1 MVIHSNGG
9 LIDEKDLPPGV
20 VIHDP
25 DDGNETKEEGSEDTG
40 STEKRERDPQKGASQ
55 FLKVGEKFV
64 NIEKLDIDLIAQ
76 INPFQGAYEILSK
89 SVNAPMLKTIQ
100 DIVVSN
106 RSGMTEEEAVLLW
119 PNIEEFV
126 KEFGA
131 RPSIMSND
139 PYEKRLAEALAFIQK
154 KKAERLAAQQQ

>member
-1 MVIHSNGG
+1 M
-9 LIDEKDLPPGV
+9 
-20 VIHDP
+20 
-25 DDGNETKEEGSEDTG
+25 
-40 STEKRERDPQKGASQ
+40 
-55 FLKVGEKFV
+55 
-64 NIEKLDIDLIAQ
+64 
-76 INPFQGAYEILSK
+76 SK

-100 DIVVSN
+100 DIVISN

-119 PNIEEFV
+119 SNIEEFV

-139 PYEKRLAEALAFIQK
+139 PYEKRLAEALAFLQK

>member
-1 MVIHSNGG
+1 M
-9 LIDEKDLPPGV
+9 
-20 VIHDP
+20 
-25 DDGNETKEEGSEDTG
+25 
-40 STEKRERDPQKGASQ
+40 
-55 FLKVGEKFV
+55 
-64 NIEKLDIDLIAQ
+64 
-76 INPFQGAYEILSK
+76 K
-89 SVNAPMLKTIQ
+89 SVKNS
-100 DIVVSN
+100 DIENSKNNYSN
-106 RSGMTEEEAVLLW
+106 SSSYVDIPSLQGMTEEEAVLLW